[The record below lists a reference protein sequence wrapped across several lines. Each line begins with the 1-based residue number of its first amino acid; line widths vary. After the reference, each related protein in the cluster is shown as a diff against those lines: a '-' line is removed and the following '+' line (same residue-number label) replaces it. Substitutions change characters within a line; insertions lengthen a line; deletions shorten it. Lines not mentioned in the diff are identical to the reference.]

1 MSIKRTE
8 LIDAYLRNELDSEAT
23 EAFQSQL
30 AGDPSLREELGFQQQ
45 VVRGLG
51 EFRKAELKSRLTAIN
66 ISTPWW
72 EVGQLINPGLIKL
85 TGALVTATFI
95 GTGIYYFNNL
105 DENPESAYLPTIF
118 EEDLLHSNPEN
129 VSFFIEDADEIP
141 EAIALEEVLEKT
153 VVNSHESTE
162 SIKDSDASVEGEM
175 APVESSSGSSLDNE
189 ASDAKHEFVPEVDL
203 PNPGD
208 GSEENQFKSESAK
221 IPLASNADIIN
232 ASDQIDIKTSQ
243 RNNDEIKYK
252 YYEGKLHLYGN
263 FKDNPYEILE
273 INSSHSKQVYLY
285 HNYRYYKLLT
295 TDKVL
300 ALPQI
305 TDRVLIHELEIVR
318 NNKVDQ

>member
-23 EAFQSQL
+23 EAFESQL

-45 VVRGLG
+45 VIKGLG

-66 ISTPWW
+66 ITTPWW
-72 EVGQLINPGLIKL
+72 EVGQLVNPGLVKL

-95 GTGIYYFNNL
+95 GTGIYYFA
-105 DENPESAYLPTIF
+105 DQDINPESAYLPTVF
-118 EEDLLHSNPEN
+118 EEDLLRNNPEN
-129 VSFFIEDADEIP
+129 VSFFVENTDQVPKAT
-141 EAIALEEVLEKT
+141 AMEEVAE
-153 VVNSHESTE
+153 VSPE
-162 SIKDSDASVEGEM
+162 DSNVEAEPSGENEI
-175 APVESSSGSSLDNE
+175 AFVETSSGSSSADDHKLD
-189 ASDAKHEFVPEVDL
+189 ATSSDFVPEVDL

-208 GSEENQFKSESAK
+208 GSEDNQFKSESAK

-232 ASDQIDIKTSQ
+232 ATERIDIKTSQ
-243 RNNDEIKYK
+243 RSNDEIRYK

-273 INSSHSKQVYLY
+273 INSSSSKHVYLF
-285 HNYRYYKLLT
+285 HNNRYYKLLT

-318 NNKVDQ
+318 NNKVD

>member
-23 EAFQSQL
+23 EAFESQL

-45 VVRGLG
+45 VIKGLG

-66 ISTPWW
+66 ITTPWW
-72 EVGQLINPGLIKL
+72 EVGQLVNPGLVKL

-95 GTGIYYFNNL
+95 GTGIYYFA
-105 DENPESAYLPTIF
+105 DQDITHESAYLPTVF
-118 EEDLLHSNPEN
+118 EEDLLRNNPEN
-129 VSFFIEDADEIP
+129 LSFFVENTDQIP
-141 EAIALEEVLEKT
+141 ETTVMEEVAD
-153 VVNSHESTE
+153 VSSAH
-162 SIKDSDASVEGEM
+162 SDVE
-175 APVESSSGSSLDNE
+175 AESSGENEIAYVETSTGSSADDHE
-189 ASDAKHEFVPEVDL
+189 ADATSSDFVPEVDL

-208 GSEENQFKSESAK
+208 GSEDNQFKSESAK

-232 ASDQIDIKTSQ
+232 ATERIDIKTSQ
-243 RNNDEIKYK
+243 RSNDEIRYK

-273 INSSHSKQVYLY
+273 INSTSSKHVYLF
-285 HNYRYYKLLT
+285 HNNRYYKLLS

-300 ALPQI
+300 TLPQI
-305 TDRVLIHELEIVR
+305 TDRVLINELEIVR
-318 NNKVDQ
+318 NNKVD